1 MTLDTLFLM
10 IVLIYLVLIAYGII
24 GMRRRKM
31 VGRPKRVTEILIVLV
46 PPAMIAGL
54 LVVSGEGGLVLQW
67 GLFLGAMPVAGA
79 IVAVLT
85 EQIARRVEP

>member
-10 IVLIYLVLIAYGII
+10 IVLIYLVLIAYGVV
-24 GMRRRKM
+24 GMLKRKM

-54 LVVSGEGGLVLQW
+54 LTASGEGGVVIQW
-67 GLFLGAMPVAGA
+67 GLFIGAMPIAGA
-79 IVAVLT
+79 IVVVLT
-85 EQIARRVEP
+85 ELIARRIEP

>member
-1 MTLDTLFLM
+1 MNLATLFLM
-10 IVLIYLVLIAYGII
+10 IVLIYLILIAYGIV
-24 GMRRRKM
+24 GMRKRKM
-31 VGRPKRVTEILIVLV
+31 VGRPKLTTEILIVLV

-54 LVVSGEGGLVLQW
+54 LTISGEGGLVLEW
-67 GLFLGAMPVAGA
+67 GLFLGAMPIAGA

>member
-1 MTLDTLFLM
+1 MTLDTLFLL
-10 IVLIYLVLIAYGII
+10 IVLIYLVLIAYGIV
-24 GMRRRKM
+24 GMRKRKM

-46 PPAMIAGL
+46 PPGMIAGL
-54 LVVSGEGGLVLQW
+54 LAVSGEGGLVLQW

-85 EQIARRVEP
+85 EQIARRVQP

>member
-10 IVLIYLVLIAYGII
+10 VVLIYLVLIAYGIV
-24 GMRRRKM
+24 GMRKRKM
-31 VGRPKRVTEILIVLV
+31 VGRPKLMTEILIVLV

-54 LVVSGEGGLVLQW
+54 LVLSGEGGVVIQW
-67 GLFLGAMPVAGA
+67 GLFLLAMPVAGA
-79 IVAVLT
+79 IAAVLT

>member
-10 IVLIYLVLIAYGII
+10 IVLIYLVLIAYGVA
-24 GMRRRKM
+24 GMRKRKM
-31 VGRPKRVTEILIVLV
+31 VGRPKLVTEILIVLV

-54 LVVSGEGGLVLQW
+54 LTVSGEGGVVLQW

-85 EQIARRVEP
+85 EQIARRVGP